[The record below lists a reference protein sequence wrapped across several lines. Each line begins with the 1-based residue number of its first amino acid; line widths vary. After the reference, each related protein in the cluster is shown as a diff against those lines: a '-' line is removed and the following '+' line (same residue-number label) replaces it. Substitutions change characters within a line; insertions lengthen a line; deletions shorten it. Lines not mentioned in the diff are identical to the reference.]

1 MKKRCLLLA
10 VMTVILLAACIFTA
24 HAEEQLPAEIKDNL
38 SGVTITRSVYVDGN
52 ANEKAWFV
60 LGRTGSGNNTLY
72 CYRMKDGK
80 WVKNFSTSK
89 AVPQGKNRVDIYV
102 TAVYQDYTTDKQYKG
117 PVLVIDRM
125 DKGDE
130 YAELSVAYQRSKDG
144 IWNLFRISG
153 YGEFE
158 NMLIGDGYISFY
170 RDMEDSRIKGTVSG
184 TFQRDLRYV
193 NLSSFPKT
201 YKEAQQK
208 LTVAPAMPRGSEL
221 EATEVKFAGGKSYE
235 VYSAPDKNSI
245 RGGNGKAKVSTNG
258 WIQVFGKENGWI
270 LIQYSI
276 DSDRYRFGYI
286 DAASLPKK
294 TSVNDLNFY
303 RISAVIG
310 SSASVTDDPLY
321 SRSVLTSL
329 NAGDPVTWLAT
340 VGDWAYIE
348 GTNFRGFVPVS
359 VLTFPDTAEQG
370 NFEVFTGSDGEKYDL
385 FEVRKMF
392 WDANHKVYAVSGTY
406 ERVAEDDDCY
416 YGKLAEDGTY
426 TYVLAQDF
434 TADMMDPE
442 TMDPMDPNVPT
453 ADLYAWY
460 IDAYLC
466 GEAPAG
472 GELVF
477 QCDIPADQQ
486 ETTQADFWF
495 VTTRIRLNDNGE
507 IEHMEYYYVPWA

>member
-1 MKKRCLLLA
+1 M
-10 VMTVILLAACIFTA
+10 
-24 HAEEQLPAEIKDNL
+24 
-38 SGVTITRSVYVDGN
+38 
-52 ANEKAWFV
+52 
-60 LGRTGSGNNTLY
+60 
-72 CYRMKDGK
+72 
-80 WVKNFSTSK
+80 
-89 AVPQGKNRVDIYV
+89 
-102 TAVYQDYTTDKQYKG
+102 
-117 PVLVIDRM
+117 
-125 DKGDE
+125 
-130 YAELSVAYQRSKDG
+130 
-144 IWNLFRISG
+144 
-153 YGEFE
+153 
-158 NMLIGDGYISFY
+158 
-170 RDMEDSRIKGTVSG
+170 
-184 TFQRDLRYV
+184 
-193 NLSSFPKT
+193 
-201 YKEAQQK
+201 
-208 LTVAPAMPRGSEL
+208 
-221 EATEVKFAGGKSYE
+221 
-235 VYSAPDKNSI
+235 
-245 RGGNGKAKVSTNG
+245 
-258 WIQVFGKENGWI
+258 
-270 LIQYSI
+270 
-276 DSDRYRFGYI
+276 
-286 DAASLPKK
+286 
-294 TSVNDLNFY
+294 
-303 RISAVIG
+303 
-310 SSASVTDDPLY
+310 
-321 SRSVLTSL
+321 
-329 NAGDPVTWLAT
+329 
-340 VGDWAYIE
+340 GDWAYIE